1 VSGDR
6 ETAINDISNRNSPMK
21 YLRQAGIAVMGV
33 MLASASAQAYTAGE
47 PGDATK
53 PARIVQVTMTEAD
66 GKMLFI
72 PNNIEIKKDEQ
83 VKFVLRNNG
92 ELDYEFIL
100 ATTAENL
107 KHAESMKKNPDMEHN
122 EPNGKR
128 LAPKKTD
135 QIVWR
140 FTQVGEFEYSC
151 LIPGHREAGMIG
163 TIVVK

>member
-1 VSGDR
+1 
-6 ETAINDISNRNSPMK
+6 MK
-21 YLRQAGIAVMGV
+21 KLHQAGIALRGIW
-33 MLASASAQAYTAGE
+33 LASAPAAADGANARQTHGQTYSAGE
-47 PGDATK
+47 PGDAVK

-72 PNNIEIKKDEQ
+72 PSSIEIKKDEQ
-83 VKFVLRNNG
+83 VKFILRNNG
-92 ELDYEFIL
+92 GLDHEFIL
-100 ATTAENL
+100 ATTAKNL
-107 KHAESMKKNPDMEHN
+107 KHAESMKKNPDMEHDD
-122 EPNGKR
+122 PNGMR

-140 FTQVGEFEYSC
+140 FTQVGVFEYSC

>member
-1 VSGDR
+1 MKTLNRTGVALVATLLLSV
-6 ETAINDISNRNSPMK
+6 TA
-21 YLRQAGIAVMGV
+21 
-33 MLASASAQAYTAGE
+33 LASEGPPDQHHDQSFSAGQ

-53 PARIVQVTMTEAD
+53 PSRVVQVTMIEAD
-66 GKMLFI
+66 GKMLFL
-72 PNNIEIKKDEQ
+72 PNRIEIKKDEQ
-83 VKFVLRNNG
+83 IKFMLRNNG
-92 ELDYEFIL
+92 ELDHEFIL
-100 ATTAENL
+100 ATAAENL
-107 KHAESMKKNPDMEHN
+107 KHAESMKKNPDMEHDD
-122 EPNGKR
+122 PNGKR